1 MVRAVP
7 PPVSGLFRSQ
17 VAGRQRRGDR
27 GQPRA
32 RQSCDLG
39 VEQSAVG
46 AEVRQYPPHRDH
58 HLRGGETPRTSLM
71 CAGTHMTSC
80 RVGFPH
86 PTRPRLRPCAPAT
99 SRTSQPRAPDSPGHG
114 QLAVAAGVFAL
125 LSAPTRLRLLWTLA
139 GGEADVSQLT
149 EACGA
154 SRTARSPRTRPN
166 CAWPVWWS
174 PASSPGTSST
184 GCATATCTAWY
195 RRNSTTSSPASPST
209 TAPTSDGAR
218 HCPVCATDT
227 PLPTADGTR
236 PHDAPHERPLSAPS
250 PRPVSATTRRPP
262 CSPACCR
269 TAVRTDQ
276 HRRAV
281 AGPDTP
287 VRDAPG
293 PDTVIVTL
301 PHRRPAPALP
311 PRDPR
316 PRGRP
321 RLPHS
326 GVDASAP
333 CPAHSGCWCAGSG
346 RDGAAAGR

>member
-46 AEVRQYPPHRDH
+46 AEVRQYPPHRDY

-195 RRNSTTSSPASPST
+195 RRNSTTSSPASLPRLPPHRT
-209 TAPTSDGAR
+209 GHATAP
-218 HCPVCATDT
+218 CA
-227 PLPTADGTR
+227 PPTHRCR
-236 PHDAPHERPLSAPS
+236 P
-250 PRPVSATTRRPP
+250 
-262 CSPACCR
+262 R
-269 TAVRTDQ
+269 TAPAPTTPRTS
-276 HRRAV
+276 V
-281 AGPDTP
+281 PS
-287 VRDAPG
+287 
-293 PDTVIVTL
+293 L
-301 PHRRPAPALP
+301 PHHHAPCPQPPGGRPAP
-311 PRDPR
+311 PR
-316 PRGRP
+316 
-321 RLPHS
+321 
-326 GVDASAP
+326 
-333 CPAHSGCWCAGSG
+333 
-346 RDGAAAGR
+346 AAGPRSERTNTAGR